1 MKTRAPLL
9 LLACCGLLFAAEPA
23 TPNKAK
29 AAEPKAKPAEPAAF
43 LTVEAAGA
51 DFLLQGEFA
60 VKGLGANVI
69 ALGADKFRLVIF
81 QGGLPGAGWDGSA
94 KTEMEGTKDGGQVT
108 FTSKKGDASAT
119 VTIVIA
125 GVANGVLTVTLPG
138 SQPVTLNRLIRR
150 SPTEGLA
157 APTGAKILFDGKN
170 ADAWKNGKVDERGFL
185 RCGTTSKELFKD
197 YTLHLEFLLPFKP
210 AARGQGRANSG
221 VYHQDRYE
229 VQVLDSF
236 GLKGENNECGGI
248 YTISAP
254 KVNMCFPPLQW
265 QTYDVD
271 FTAAKFDAQGQR
283 TASARITVRH
293 NGVLIQD
300 NVELPRTTG
309 SSGIKTVTD
318 TPGPFQLQEHG
329 NPVYYRN
336 IWVLEK

>member
-1 MKTRAPLL
+1 MKTRASIL
-9 LLACCGLLFAAEPA
+9 LLACCSLLFAAEPA
-23 TPNKAK
+23 APKAK
-29 AAEPKAKPAEPAAF
+29 PAEPKAKPAEPAAF
-43 LTVEAAGA
+43 LTVEAAGP
-51 DFLLQGEFA
+51 DFLLQGEFTA
-60 VKGLGANVI
+60 KDLGANII
-69 ALGADKFRLVIF
+69 ALGAEKYRLVIF
-81 QGGLPGAGWDGSA
+81 NGGLPGAGWDGSA
-94 KTEMEGTKDGGQVT
+94 KEEMEGAKSGTKVSFAPKAGEARGTLEDGQL
-108 FTSKKGDASAT
+108 K
-119 VTIVIA
+119 
-125 GVANGVLTVTLPG
+125 
-138 SQPVTLNRLIRR
+138 LNRPGNEAATLSRVIRR

-185 RCGTTSKELFKD
+185 RCGTTSVATFKD
-197 YTLHLEFLLPFKP
+197 YTLHLEFLLPLKP
-210 AARGQGRANSG
+210 SARGQGRANSG

-283 TASARITVRH
+283 TAWARITVRH
-293 NGVLIQD
+293 NGILIQD
-300 NVELPRTTG
+300 NVELPRTTT
-309 SSGIKTVTD
+309 SSGIKTITD

>member
-9 LLACCGLLFAAEPA
+9 LLACCSLLSAAEPA
-23 TPNKAK
+23 A
-29 AAEPKAKPAEPAAF
+29 PKAKPAEPTAF
-43 LTVEAAGA
+43 LTVEAAGS

-60 VKGLGANVI
+60 TKGLGADII
-69 ALGADKFRLVIF
+69 ALGADKYRLVIF

-94 KTEMEGTKDGGQVT
+94 KAELEGIKNGSKVDFTPKAGEARATLEDGQL
-108 FTSKKGDASAT
+108 K
-119 VTIVIA
+119 
-125 GVANGVLTVTLPG
+125 
-138 SQPVTLNRLIRR
+138 LNRTGNEATTLSRIIRR

-157 APTGAKILFDGKN
+157 APAGAKILFDGKN
-170 ADAWKNGKVDERGFL
+170 ADAWKDGKVDERGFL
-185 RCGTTSKELFKD
+185 RCGTTSKDLFKD
-197 YTLHLEFLLPFKP
+197 YTLHLEFMLPFKP
-210 AARGQGRANSG
+210 FARGQGRANSG

-248 YTISAP
+248 YTISSP
-254 KVNMCFPPLQW
+254 KVNMCLPPLQW
-265 QTYDVD
+265 QTYDIN

-283 TASARITVRH
+283 TAWARITVRH

-300 NVELPRTTG
+300 NVELPHTTT
-309 SSGIKTVTD
+309 SSGIKTITD
-318 TPGPFQLQEHG
+318 TLGPFQLQEHG

>member
-1 MKTRAPLL
+1 MKTPS
-9 LLACCGLLFAAEPA
+9 CFLLFACFSLLTAAEPA
-23 TPNKAK
+23 A
-29 AAEPKAKPAEPAAF
+29 PKAKPTEPTAF
-43 LTVEAAGA
+43 LTIEEAGP
-51 DFLLQGEFA
+51 DFLLQGEFEA
-60 VKGLGANVI
+60 KGLGADII
-69 ALGADKFRLVIF
+69 ALGADKYRLVIF
-81 QGGLPGAGWDGSA
+81 NGGLPGAGWDGSA
-94 KTEMEGTKDGGQVT
+94 KVEMEGTKNGARVE
-108 FTSKKGDASAT
+108 FAAKSGDARAT
-119 VTIVIA
+119 LED
-125 GVANGVLTVTLPG
+125 GQLKLTRPGQEAATL
-138 SQPVTLNRLIRR
+138 RRIIRR

-157 APTGAKILFDGKN
+157 APAGAKVLFDGKN
-170 ADAWKNGKVDERGFL
+170 ADAWNNGKVDARGFL
-185 RCGTTSKELFKD
+185 RCGTTSKATFKD

-210 AARGQGRANSG
+210 FARGQGRANSG

-265 QTYDVD
+265 QTYDID

-283 TASARITVRH
+283 TAWARITVRH

-300 NVELPRTTG
+300 NVELPRTTT
-309 SSGIKTVTD
+309 SSGIKTITD

>member
-1 MKTRAPLL
+1 MRTVGVF
-9 LLACCGLLFAAEPA
+9 ACAADE
-23 TPNKAK
+23 K
-29 AAEPKAKPAEPAAF
+29 
-43 LTVEAAGA
+43 
-51 DFLLQGEFA
+51 
-60 VKGLGANVI
+60 
-69 ALGADKFRLVIF
+69 LV
-81 QGGLPGAGWDGSA
+81 
-94 KTEMEGTKDGGQVT
+94 
-108 FTSKKGDASAT
+108 
-119 VTIVIA
+119 
-125 GVANGVLTVTLPG
+125 N
-138 SQPVTLNRLIRR
+138 
-150 SPTEGLA
+150 
-157 APTGAKILFDGKN
+157 
-170 ADAWKNGKVDERGFL
+170 
-185 RCGTTSKELFKD
+185 
-197 YTLHLEFLLPFKP
+197 FKP

-283 TASARITVRH
+283 TAWARITVRH

-300 NVELPRTTG
+300 NVELPRTTA

-318 TPGPFQLQEHG
+318 APGTFQLQEHG
-329 NPVYYRN
+329 SPVYYRN

>member
-1 MKTRAPLL
+1 MKTPASLL
-9 LLACCGLLFAAEPA
+9 LLACFHLLTAAEPA
-23 TPNKAK
+23 A
-29 AAEPKAKPAEPAAF
+29 PKAKPVEPTAF
-43 LTVEAAGA
+43 LTVEEAGP
-51 DFLLQGEFA
+51 DFFLQGEF
-60 VKGLGANVI
+60 KSEGTGADII
-69 ALGADKFRLVIF
+69 ALGGDKYRLVIF
-81 QGGLPGAGWDGSA
+81 KGGLPGAGWDGSA
-94 KTEMEGTKDGGQVT
+94 KVEMEGAKNGAQVDFAAKSGDGRATLADGQLKL
-108 FTSKKGDASAT
+108 S
-119 VTIVIA
+119 
-125 GVANGVLTVTLPG
+125 LPG
-138 SQPVTLNRLIRR
+138 PEAPTLRRIIRR

-157 APTGAKILFDGKN
+157 APAGAKVLFDGKN
-170 ADAWKNGKVDERGFL
+170 ADAWINGKVDARGFL
-185 RCGTTSKELFKD
+185 RCGTTSKATFKD

-210 AARGQGRANSG
+210 FARGQGRANSG

-283 TASARITVRH
+283 TAWARITVRH

-300 NVELPRTTG
+300 NVELPRTTT
-309 SSGIKTVTD
+309 SSGIKTITD